1 MRKVLSISS
10 TCIVFAGLAAE
21 ASELPSFEKL
31 GFPITR
37 TQVAV
42 LGSTDVQESSP
53 VPALTLAGMPASPN
67 EVAVLTPR
75 ARINA
80 QGAYEADT
88 CWLFRRQ
95 IARMGSKS

>member
-10 TCIVFAGLAAE
+10 TRIVFAGLAAE
-21 ASELPSFEKL
+21 ASELPTFEKL
-31 GFPITR
+31 GVPITR

-42 LGSTDVQESSP
+42 LGSTDVQESPP

-75 ARINA
+75 ASINA
-80 QGAYEADT
+80 QARTDSASVA
-88 CWLFRRQ
+88 LRRLDSS
-95 IARMGSKS
+95 IRWVRP